1 MVFMYNANSFR
12 AMMIH
17 MDTHT
22 HTPTFIQHQ
31 WRPTTLFSV
40 RPEGLLSELNDF
52 AKRYL
57 PSVREILTP
66 CLSRYSVVSYETYNV

>member
-17 MDTHT
+17 TNT

-31 WRPTTLFSV
+31 WKPTTLFSV
-40 RPEGLLSELNDF
+40 RPEGLLNDLNDF

-57 PSVREILTP
+57 PSV
-66 CLSRYSVVSYETYNV
+66 